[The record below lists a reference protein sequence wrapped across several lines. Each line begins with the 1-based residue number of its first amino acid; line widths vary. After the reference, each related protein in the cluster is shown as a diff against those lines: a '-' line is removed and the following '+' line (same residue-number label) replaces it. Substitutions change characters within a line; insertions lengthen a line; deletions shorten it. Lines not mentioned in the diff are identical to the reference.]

1 MKNVIVEEGLDG
13 IDKYDI
19 GDFEDSPR
27 LVLMDEECESLIE
40 VNAGG
45 ELLS

>member
-1 MKNVIVEEGLDG
+1 MKNVIVEEGLAG
-13 IDKYDI
+13 IDKDDI
-19 GDFEDSPR
+19 GNLENSPR